1 MKIRFT
7 IGRKLAIGFGVLLI
21 AVLWTSTETY
31 TTLGENLEIN
41 KKITEVYSPSTAYL
55 NDLFFLITNSKMLI
69 KNWVF
74 IEKLP
79 DTQDKMKLRNIHA
92 TEYPELL
99 EKLNSLSSGWD
110 EQDLKTFR
118 ELTQSIDTLFE
129 EHKVIMDQLNNFESY
144 DNFVILLPATMK
156 VEENGDLILLT
167 DRILV
172 RLSKLIASH
181 SQIAEEAN
189 LQTKR
194 SFARFQQLIVGM
206 GILLAISIIV
216 IFFVTSRALVRP
228 IDKLKEVINQMGKG
242 ELPDQNLKL
251 TSDEIGEMSKA
262 LLELISGLRRIS
274 DFATE
279 IGKGNFISEFRP
291 LSEKDALGNS
301 LLLMRENLKRAAQ
314 DEDMRKK
321 LDNQRSW
328 ATQGIAKFGD
338 ILREN
343 NDNLEELSTVIIS
356 ELVKYLEVNQGGL
369 FILNEE
375 GENTYLDLAAFYAY
389 DRKKYKEKRIEVGVG
404 LVGQAVKENETMYIT
419 DIPPGYIHISS
430 GLGADTPRSLV
441 IVPIKIDKDIYGA
454 VELASFTE
462 IEPYK
467 IEFIEKIGESIAS
480 AISRVKINIKTS
492 KLLTE
497 LQEKSNRLALQE
509 EQMRQKIIEMATAQE
524 IQIQQENVQRDK
536 IKKDYETKMAQLLAK
551 NEKQLQEVTSQRLKL
566 ESNYSAINTSLGLA
580 EYDISGMMITANPR
594 YLKLSDMTI
603 ENLKGHHHSDYMY
616 PADINTLEYQS
627 LWADLSK
634 GKVVSA
640 DRHFLFAGN
649 ERWFYETL
657 APVKDDEGRY
667 SKAIAIVFDITL
679 LREKEREWQKKLD
692 EAYNE
697 LDRYKKNK

>member
-99 EKLNSLSSGWD
+99 ERLNLLAGGWD
-110 EQDLKTFR
+110 QGDLQAFR

-129 EHKVIMDQLNNFESY
+129 EHKLIMDQLNNFESY

-172 RLSKLIASH
+172 KLGKLIESH
-181 SQIAEEAN
+181 SKIAEEAN

-242 ELPDQNLKL
+242 ELPDQNLRL

-301 LLLMRENLKRAAQ
+301 LLLMRENLKRAAS
-314 DEDMRKK
+314 DEALRKQ

-328 ATQGIAKFGD
+328 ATQGIAKFGE

-343 NDNLEELSTVIIS
+343 NDNLEELSTIIIS
-356 ELVKYLEVNQGGL
+356 ELVKYLNVNQGGL

-375 GENTYLDLAAFYAY
+375 DDNVYLDLAAFYAY

-430 GLGADTPRSLV
+430 GLGTDTPRSLV

-497 LQEKSNRLALQE
+497 LQEKSNRLASQE

-524 IQIQQENVQRDK
+524 IQIQQETLQRDK
-536 IKKDYETKMAQLLAK
+536 IKKDYEIKMAQLAAK
-551 NEKQLQEVTSQRLKL
+551 NDKQIQDITSQRFKL

-580 EYDISGMMITANPR
+580 EYDISGMMISANPR
-594 YLKLSDMTI
+594 YLKLSDMI
-603 ENLKGHHHSDYMY
+603 LDQLKGRHHSDYMY
-616 PADINTLEYQS
+616 DSDVNTLEYQS

-640 DRHFLFAGN
+640 DRHFQFTES

-657 APVKDDEGRY
+657 APVKDDEGRF
-667 SKAIAIVFDITL
+667 SKVIAIVFDITS
-679 LREKEREWQKKLD
+679 LREKEREWQKRLD
-692 EAYNE
+692 DAYNE
-697 LDRYKKNK
+697 LDRFKKLK